1 MKWLCIL
8 FVFVLSALAQ
18 PPVPARI
25 PPTNPMQEAIAKQR
39 AAAAV
44 QRESVRKQFEMAEQ
58 WRAATPPA
66 LDPPAMEAAPAD
78 CDPIAEA
85 ELAPM
90 IDTAA
95 KGHEIQPKLLRAVME
110 QESGLRPC
118 AVSPKGAQGLMQLM
132 PDTAGQ
138 LGVEDPFDPKQNI
151 EGGARF
157 LKQLLDKYKGD
168 LPLALGAYNAGP
180 STVDQTGKVPDIPE
194 TRDYVAAILKKMLA
208 APPSEP
214 KPVAPSEPKPAPPAE
229 PKPPPPSEPKLAA
242 PSEPKP
248 VAPIVPP
255 R

>member
-1 MKWLCIL
+1 MQVVKWLCYL
-8 FVFVLSALAQ
+8 VVPAALAQ
-18 PPVPARI
+18 TALQPAR
-25 PPTNPMQEAIAKQR
+25 NPIQDAMEKQR

-44 QRESVRKQFEMAEQ
+44 QRNAVLKQAEMAAQ
-58 WRAATPPA
+58 WR
-66 LDPPAMEAAPAD
+66 LPAMSATTMSATEAP
-78 CDPIAEA
+78 EA
-85 ELAPM
+85 ECSPIPDVELTPM
-90 IDTAA
+90 IDAA
-95 KGHEIQPKLLRAVME
+95 AQTHSVQPKLLRAVME

-214 KPVAPSEPKPAPPAE
+214 K
-229 PKPPPPSEPKLAA
+229 LAA

>member
-1 MKWLCIL
+1 LVQVVKWLCYL
-8 FVFVLSALAQ
+8 VVPAALAQ
-18 PPVPARI
+18 PARSPI
-25 PPTNPMQEAIAKQR
+25 QEAMEKQR

-44 QRESVRKQFEMAEQ
+44 QRIAVRQQAEMAAQ
-58 WRAATPPA
+58 WW
-66 LDPPAMEAAPAD
+66 LPAMPATEAP
-78 CDPIAEA
+78 EA
-85 ELAPM
+85 ECSPIPDVELTPM
-90 IDTAA
+90 IDAA
-95 KGHEIQPKLLRAVME
+95 AQTHSVQPKLLRAVME

-180 STVDQTGKVPDIPE
+180 SAVDQTGKVPDIPE

-208 APPSEP
+208 AQ
-214 KPVAPSEPKPAPPAE
+214 
-229 PKPPPPSEPKLAA
+229 

-248 VAPIVPP
+248 VAPIAPASPSEPKPAAPSEPKPAAPSEPKPPPPIVPP